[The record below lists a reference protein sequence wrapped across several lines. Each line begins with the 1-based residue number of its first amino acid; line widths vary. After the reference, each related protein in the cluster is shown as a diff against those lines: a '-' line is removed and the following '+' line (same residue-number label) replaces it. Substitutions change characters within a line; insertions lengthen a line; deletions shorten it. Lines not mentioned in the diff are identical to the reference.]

1 MLSECR
7 SEKKVLGVG
16 DIAALLRK
24 LDELRKQ
31 GAFSNKEFLQ
41 IKSALLNY

>member
-7 SEKKVLGVG
+7 SERKVLGLG

-31 GAFSNKEFLQ
+31 GAFSEVEYRN
-41 IKSALLNY
+41 IKDALLA

>member
-1 MLSECR
+1 MSECR
-7 SEKKVLGVG
+7 SEKKVLGLG

-31 GAFSNKEFLQ
+31 GAFSDVEYRNIKE
-41 IKSALLNY
+41 ALLA

>member
-7 SEKKVLGVG
+7 SENIVLGVG

-31 GAFSNKEFLQ
+31 GAFSEVEYWSIKE
-41 IKSALLNY
+41 ALLA

>member
-1 MLSECR
+1 MSECR
-7 SEKKVLGVG
+7 SEKKVLGLG

-31 GAFSNKEFLQ
+31 GAFSEVEYRNIKE
-41 IKSALLNY
+41 ALLA

>member
-7 SEKKVLGVG
+7 SEKKVLGLG

-31 GAFSNKEFLQ
+31 GAFSDVEYRNIKE
-41 IKSALLNY
+41 ALLA

>member
-7 SEKKVLGVG
+7 SERKVLGVG

-24 LDELRKQ
+24 LDELRRQ
-31 GAFSNKEFLQ
+31 GAFSEVEYRNIKE
-41 IKSALLNY
+41 ALLA